1 MKSRSSACPQQIG
14 NFRPAVGFKIIS
26 VTELM
31 MRSEK
36 PACVRLDALERADV
50 VLQVD
55 MPARSVSVFLS
66 FRVRWQW
73 IQVRFLPETFRQ
85 RRKSQAGIEL
95 LRRLNNPFCLTALEV
110 FVNVSGFNQTWPF
123 LRPPIVDPVRRNSFR
138 DRLMIFLGQLVLR
151 PGMQLQIKGAKR
163 RHPVV

>member
-26 VTELM
+26 VTELT

-66 FRVRWQW
+66 FRVRWHS
-73 IQVRFLPETFRQ
+73 IQVRFLPETFR
-85 RRKSQAGIEL
+85 RRSKYQARIRL
-95 LRRLNNPFCLTALEV
+95 LSRPNTPVHSTAA
-110 FVNVSGFNQTWPF
+110 
-123 LRPPIVDPVRRNSFR
+123 D
-138 DRLMIFLGQLVLR
+138 
-151 PGMQLQIKGAKR
+151 
-163 RHPVV
+163 